1 MCTSILQ
8 IAKDGTHV
16 LSRTMDWPKLENS
29 PMFVPRK
36 YRWHSSFNR
45 HLIQNKY
52 AFIGGGELSSKRTDI
67 ADGVNEFGLSAQK
80 LTFGNGAKFV
90 DNIDD
95 EKVQIAPF
103 EFVFWLLGNFKSVDD
118 MVSHIDQIQLM
129 SDQNSVIKYGNP
141 ELHYAV
147 TDTTG
152 AIVVVEPTTWPMK
165 IVANPLGIVT
175 NSPYFNQQI
184 KQLEKYVEFKPEFK
198 AGTIGINVPKVTTG
212 KLSGK
217 STPPGAYSPGA
228 RFLRAA
234 YLKERADQPN
244 DENEAIITS
253 WHLLDSV
260 TVPQNLRHQQ
270 TFSVYRAATVSE
282 SRSYYFQS
290 YHQGSI
296 TKLQLT
302 DEMLTLTE
310 PIIYEV
316 PDELSVNQLN

>member
-1 MCTSILQ
+1 MCTSIFQ
-8 IAKDGTHV
+8 IAKDGAHV
-16 LSRTMDWPKLENS
+16 LSRTMDWPQLENS
-29 PMFVPRK
+29 PMFVPRN
-36 YRWHSSFNR
+36 YRWHSAFNR

-52 AFIGGGELSSKRTDI
+52 AFIGGGELSNKRTDV

-90 DNIDD
+90 DDIDND
-95 EKVQIAPF
+95 KVQIAPF
-103 EFVFWLLGNFKSVDD
+103 EFVFWLLGNFKSVAD
-118 MVSHIDQIQLM
+118 MVAHIDQIQLM
-129 SDQNSVIKYGNP
+129 SEKNSVVKYGNP

-165 IVANPLGIVT
+165 IVANPLGVVT
-175 NSPYFNQQI
+175 NSPYFEQQI

-198 AGTIGINVPKVTTG
+198 SGTIGINVPKVTTG

-217 STPPGAYSPGA
+217 ATPPGAYSPGA

-234 YLKERADQPN
+234 YLKERADQPG
-244 DENEAIITS
+244 DEDEAIITS

-260 TVPQNLRHQQ
+260 TVPKNLTHQK

-282 SRSYYFQS
+282 SRSYYFQA

-296 TKLQLT
+296 TKLKLT
-302 DEMLTLTE
+302 DDMLTLTE
-310 PIIYEV
+310 PIVYDV
-316 PDELSVNQLN
+316 PDKLAVNQLN